1 MGFPH
6 PTGAE
11 EQQIV
16 SPLDPIGVLGQVGD
30 LSWVDLS
37 TDAEVKLTERL
48 GGRQVG
54 FLEISIRNLINRH
67 ISQLTLLQIGTEV
80 IATSGYQCTAL
91 YLSSRSKKILN
102 RLSEIRKNWIVKK
115 SCLTNSPFRGFPQ
128 ATRSAGGS

>member
-11 EQQIV
+11 ERQIV

-54 FLEISIRNLINRH
+54 LLEI
-67 ISQLTLLQIGTEV
+67 TLQ
-80 IATSGYQCTAL
+80 
-91 YLSSRSKKILN
+91 
-102 RLSEIRKNWIVKK
+102 
-115 SCLTNSPFRGFPQ
+115 PQ
-128 ATRSAGGS
+128 ALAMRHLIFAQDSEVLGAGPVIGQSLLL